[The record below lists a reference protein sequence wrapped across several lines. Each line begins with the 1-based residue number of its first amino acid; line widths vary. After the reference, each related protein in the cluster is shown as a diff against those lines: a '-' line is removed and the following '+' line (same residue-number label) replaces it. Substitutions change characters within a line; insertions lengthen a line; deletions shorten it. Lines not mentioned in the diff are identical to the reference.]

1 VLKRWLAAEI
11 GRAPTLYAV
20 LLLVGASLLAYS
32 NSLDAGFHYDDAHHI
47 VANPYLRDARFVPQF
62 FHRPDMFSAMPGHVM
77 YRPLLLVTL
86 AWNYQ
91 LGGYDPL
98 HWRLTSIALH
108 ALCTVGVFLTF
119 RLLLAQLH
127 PRRERAANAGGLV
140 AALCFAL
147 HPVFTESVDY
157 ASARSSLLSGCLLV
171 WAFYCHRRACATA
184 RGLPRLLLWTA
195 SLALF
200 AGALLAKEVA
210 VVFPALLLWA
220 AVLETRHRAAVLPSL
235 LLLALYLVV
244 RRLVLGTAVLDFAA
258 HQAGVATA
266 DPGSGGARP
275 ILWNLAT
282 QARVVA
288 AYVGMLL
295 LPGDLCADR
304 FVRVS
309 RTVFE
314 PAVLFGA
321 TVILG
326 LLALAWRARRSHP
339 LVSLGIVWFFVSL
352 APTSSVIPLNV
363 VMNEHRL
370 YLPGIGAMIAL
381 AGAVQPL
388 WRRRTR
394 VLVPVC
400 AAACVLLALLTLR
413 RNEDWRDGQR
423 LWESAVRVSPESA
436 GAWNSLGAERG
447 ARGDFEGAAGA
458 YAKALALDPNS
469 WNASFNLGTLHL
481 QRGRATGDYAMLE
494 RAEEWLELSE
504 RIRPDATRSQ
514 WFLAETWWA
523 MGRREKA
530 KSSFERLAGFSPLL
544 FEMSRYPLARMA
556 LERGDTE
563 TAARL
568 YDEALRSAR
577 DPVSAL
583 LGLAGLSVVSG
594 REDWARKQV
603 EAAMTAR
610 PHDPEPHLF
619 LARLRPGTAEA
630 ARHLF
635 EAERRGYRPTEADR
649 SELLARRKA

>member
-1 VLKRWLAAEI
+1 MRRWFAAEI
-11 GRAPTLYAV
+11 GRAPTLYAL
-20 LLLVGASLLAYS
+20 LLLVAVSFLAYA

-47 VANPYLRDARFVPQF
+47 VANPYLRDAKYVPQF
-62 FHRPDMFSAMPGHVM
+62 FHRPDMFSAMQGHVM

-91 LGGYDPL
+91 WGGYDPL

-108 ALCTVGVFLTF
+108 ALCTGGVFLTF
-119 RLLLAQLH
+119 RLLSAQLQ

-140 AALCFAL
+140 AALCFSL
-147 HPVFTESVDY
+147 HPVFAETVDY
-157 ASARSSLLSGCLLV
+157 ASARSSLLAGCLLV
-171 WAFYCHRRACATA
+171 WATYCHRRACTAA
-184 RGLPRLLLWTA
+184 RGLPRLGFWSA

-200 AGALLAKEVA
+200 AGALLSKEIA
-210 VVFPALLLWA
+210 VVFPALLFWA
-220 AVLETRHRAAVLPSL
+220 AVLEKRHRAAVLPSL
-235 LLLALYLVV
+235 LVLALYLVV

-258 HQAGVATA
+258 RQVGLAAA

-282 QARVVA
+282 QVRVVA
-288 AYVGMLL
+288 AYVGMIL

-309 RTVFE
+309 RGFLE

-321 TVILG
+321 SVILG
-326 LLALAWRARRSHP
+326 LLTLAWRARRSHP

-352 APTSSVIPLNV
+352 APTSSIIPLNV

-370 YLPGIGAMIAL
+370 YLPGIGAMFAL

-388 WRRRTR
+388 WRSRAGA
-394 VLVPVC
+394 LVPIG
-400 AAACVLLALLTLR
+400 AALCVLLALLTLR
-413 RNEDWRDGQR
+413 RNEDWRDSQR
-423 LWESAVRVSPESA
+423 LWESAVRVSPQSA
-436 GAWNSLGAERG
+436 GAWNSLGVERG

-458 YAKALALDPNS
+458 YAKALALDPDS

-481 QRGRATGDYAMLE
+481 QRGRETGDYALLE
-494 RAEEWLELSE
+494 RAEEWLELSLKL
-504 RIRPDATRSQ
+504 RPDSTRSQ

-523 MGRREKA
+523 MGRRENA
-530 KSSFERLAGFSPLL
+530 KSAFERLAGLSPLL

-556 LERGDTE
+556 LERGDSE

-583 LGLAGLSVVSG
+583 LGLARVSLVAG
-594 REDWARKQV
+594 REDLARQQV
-603 EAAMTAR
+603 DAAMAAR

-619 LARLRPGTAEA
+619 LARLRPGTSEA

-635 EAERRGYRPTEADR
+635 EAERRGYRATEADR
-649 SELLARRKA
+649 AELLFRRKA